1 MSCMRATVFI
11 VWCRYE
17 CSLRPLTIWE
27 HPTTVEQKFQAYVHD
42 HPNYFSRYMDADYG
56 WPNLHSHQPPLVRTP
71 CAMHAVVCQ
80 PRVLIVLCDWAV
92 CRMMTRRKGGGE
104 MGGGKRQATCGRKA
118 DARTGSTVPAPTA
131 PTRKPTCE
139 HTKTTTS
146 TTPTPHSA
154 HGAHRVA
161 IAVPVFACDAQ
172 LVWPRTAGLATTS
185 GVCTAKGRGMRRV
198 ESALTWWCTAAST
211 TAPASHRTRCVVTNT
226 PTRGVLVVTVVR
238 VTEPVRLPRR
248 LGRCRLQHPS
258 MQAVCEGH
266 P

>member
-1 MSCMRATVFI
+1 MVGKDRQRVG
-11 VWCRYE
+11 E
-17 CSLRPLTIWE
+17 RPMPEL
-27 HPTTVEQKFQAYVHD
+27 V
-42 HPNYFSRYMDADYG
+42 
-56 WPNLHSHQPPLVRTP
+56 QPYLPLWLPQGNR
-71 CAMHAVVCQ
+71 
-80 PRVLIVLCDWAV
+80 
-92 CRMMTRRKGGGE
+92 
-104 MGGGKRQATCGRKA
+104 
-118 DARTGSTVPAPTA
+118 PANI
-131 PTRKPTCE
+131 RKPLRRQHRLRIP
-139 HTKTTTS
+139 HTVRI
-146 TTPTPHSA
+146 
-154 HGAHRVA
+154 GCA

-172 LVWPRTAGLATTS
+172 LVWPRVAGLATTS
-185 GVCTAKGRGMRRV
+185 GVCTAKGRGMRKV